1 MALMTGLGP
10 FGHAPAGRYYFP
22 EAHVRLGLLVRLPCG
37 LHENVAW
44 SYQEPR
50 HDAEPVRG
58 RIAFFDEHIDLEVDG
73 RRQPRPSTPWAASRW
88 WERIDRMEAQL

>member
-1 MALMTGLGP
+1 
-10 FGHAPAGRYYFP
+10 
-22 EAHVRLGLLVRLPCG
+22 VRLPSG